1 MLDIGF
7 WELLIIAIVLL
18 LVMGPERLPEVA
30 KQAAFIVR
38 KVRNSLYRFKNEM
51 QAEMDGTPFEDL
63 QKAKQEVSDLKND
76 IKQIGKDF
84 VDSAEQATQHDE
96 SQQALKKKP

>member
-84 VDSAEQATQHDE
+84 VDSVEQKDHAKETQQTLEKD
-96 SQQALKKKP
+96 S